1 MNVPQTIS
9 GALSND
15 MMFTLDALL
24 RQALQEDIGNGD
36 LTTTAIIPED
46 ARGEAIIVANEDG
59 VVAGGPIATRLFQ
72 LFDPELSCQLI
83 HYDGTRVKRGD
94 PIMTIHGHI
103 RSILTV
109 ERVALNLLMRL
120 SGIATATYELVAS
133 IAGTRA
139 RIADTRK
146 TMPLFRIL
154 DKYAVRMGGGVN
166 HRFGLYDAILIKD
179 NHLAYA
185 GSIQKAVHLAR
196 QRASHL
202 MPIEVEIERLEDIPE
217 VIASGAD
224 AVLFDNMSP
233 TDLKR
238 AVQMVGGRLTTEAS
252 GGITKENIR
261 AIAESGVDIISV
273 GRLTHSVQALDISL
287 DLQG

>member
-1 MNVPQTIS
+1 MNDPQTKS

-15 MMFTLDALL
+15 MTFTLDALL
-24 RQALQEDIGNGD
+24 RQALLEDIGNGD

-46 ARGEAIIVANEDG
+46 AQGEAVIVANENG
-59 VVAGGPIATRLFQ
+59 IIAGGPIATRLFQ
-72 LFDPELSCQLI
+72 LFDPELTLQI
-83 HYDGTRVKRGD
+83 VKHDGEAVKSGD
-94 PIMTIHGHI
+94 LLMTIHGRI

-109 ERVALNLLMRL
+109 ERVALNILMRL
-120 SGIATATYELVAS
+120 SGIATATHELVSS

-146 TMPLFRIL
+146 TMPLFRVL

-196 QRASHL
+196 QHAPHL
-202 MPIEVEIERLEDIPE
+202 TPIEVEIERLEDIPE

-233 TDLKR
+233 IDLKR

-252 GGITKENIR
+252 GRITKENIR
-261 AIAESGVDIISV
+261 AIAESGVDVISV